1 MISLLIVG
9 LALLLLWDVYCGA
22 KTTADTFDRQKEIL
36 SLALGLLGT
45 VTGYYFG
52 TERHA
57 DTARAAARQA
67 HERELKIRQ
76 LIYQGLA
83 RVQQAHNAA
92 RDGAPDAVSD
102 EINPLRLCL

>member
-1 MISLLIVG
+1 
-9 LALLLLWDVYCGA
+9 
-22 KTTADTFDRQKEIL
+22 
-36 SLALGLLGT
+36 
-45 VTGYYFG
+45 
-52 TERHA
+52 
-57 DTARAAARQA
+57 
-67 HERELKIRQ
+67 